1 MFTSIKY
8 DPAIAPSIARINRE
22 TGELSLNPK
31 LWDRYTP
38 EQKHVILL
46 HEQGHFMLQTPSE
59 VEANRH
65 AISEFLQQGEL
76 TDQEFGRRITVLS
89 TVLKART
96 PETDITSTKSPYS
109 DNPIILPLIALG
121 TTIFGGAL
129 NIFGQNAAKKREEA
143 QIKAQIQLAQIQA
156 EQQKNIL
163 IISAVAIVFIMV
175 LLIVIFKV
183 RKNAK

>member
-8 DPAIAPSIARINRE
+8 DPTIAPSIARINRE

-65 AISEFLQQGEL
+65 AISEFLQEGEIN
-76 TDQEFGRRITVLS
+76 DFGRKLTILS
-89 TVLKART
+89 TIIHPHT
-96 PETDITSTKSPYS
+96 PETANQPTSNLGPLV
-109 DNPIILPLIALG
+109 LPLIALG
-121 TTIFGGAL
+121 TTIAGGGL

-156 EQQKNIL
+156 EHQKNIL